1 MLPSLAAAWATHGL
15 RKRGI
20 IVMNRRLAY
29 VPALG
34 CALALAGCSGMST
47 TEQRTLS
54 GAAIGTEAGS
64 P

>member
-1 MLPSLAAAWATHGL
+1 
-15 RKRGI
+15 
-20 IVMNRRLAY
+20 MNRRLAY